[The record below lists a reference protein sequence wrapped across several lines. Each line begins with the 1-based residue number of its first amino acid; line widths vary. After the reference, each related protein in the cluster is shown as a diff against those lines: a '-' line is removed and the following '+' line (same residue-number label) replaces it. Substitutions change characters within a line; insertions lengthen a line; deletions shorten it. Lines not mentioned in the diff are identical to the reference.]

1 MKLIALVCTVA
12 LLAVSAVAVASTAK
26 PIDAKVTMHL
36 GPQPGEFGGVVRADD
51 FGCTAGR
58 KIHVI
63 RIEPGP
69 KAKIVRD
76 FSDINGLWRK
86 RTDELSGAWYAKL
99 KPDRRGN
106 LFCKGDKS
114 PVRAAG

>member
-1 MKLIALVCTVA
+1 LICVLAASLLPAALALGAKTVDSKTS
-12 LLAVSAVAVASTAK
+12 LN
-26 PIDAKVTMHL
+26 L
-36 GPQPGEFGGVVRADD
+36 GPNPGQFTGVVRADD
-51 FGCTAGR
+51 LGCVAGR
-58 KIHVI
+58 KIHVV

-69 KAKIVRD
+69 KEKVARD
-76 FSDINGLWRK
+76 FSDINGLWSR

-99 KPDRRGN
+99 KPERRGG